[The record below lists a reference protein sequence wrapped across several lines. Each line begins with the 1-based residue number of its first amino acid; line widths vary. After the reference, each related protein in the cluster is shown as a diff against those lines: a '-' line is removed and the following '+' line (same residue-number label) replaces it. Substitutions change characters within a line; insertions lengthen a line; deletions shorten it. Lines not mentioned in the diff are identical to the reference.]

1 MDDNKEYE
9 NGYPDQE
16 ELGLYNPEEE
26 DRFKFEGFPERLR
39 EYRLKN
45 GYKTA
50 TDFAKAAKL
59 SKASYISYEK
69 GTRTPSSEILAT
81 IAKSLNVSTD
91 YLLGLKTHKE
101 DVNKVIKRLISSVL
115 DKDEEI
121 DDITENY
128 VGIHGNKFR
137 GVYLLSRADTEKI
150 IAQTQKAMLTNLRMM
165 ISAAKF
171 KDIME
176 SREEQANIILAS
188 AMEQLGIDNDDVKK
202 SLYDMRRF
210 KQDATAFDC
219 IVFRYFTGINFSNP
233 SGPRIWMAS
242 GMHMIEGE
250 GETCLQLYTDPD
262 IEKLR
267 KSLTDEERKAYNY
280 EPERIAF
287 LDRYIAQKLDLKY
300 EKTLDEGG
308 FAWMKNTFFEHDS
321 IYYSNMYEEME
332 NRNGEDYQEYRFG
345 ETTRENNKEEIQK
358 VDWTIFGVSEELFE
372 KEGEE

>member
-1 MDDNKEYE
+1 MNDNKEYKD
-9 NGYPDQE
+9 GYPDQE

-26 DRFKFEGFPERLR
+26 EKDRFEGFPGRLR

-69 GTRTPSSEILAT
+69 GTRTPSAEILAT
-81 IAKSLNVSTD
+81 IAKNLNVSTD
-91 YLLGLKTHKE
+91 YLLGLKNHKE

-121 DDITENY
+121 DDVTENY
-128 VGIHGNKFR
+128 VGIQGNKFR
-137 GVYLLSRADTEKI
+137 GVYLLSRADAEKI
-150 IAQTQKAMLTNLRMM
+150 IAETQKAMLTNLRMM

-176 SREEQANIILAS
+176 SREEQANIILTS

-210 KQDATAFDC
+210 KQDATVFDC
-219 IVFRYFTGINFSNP
+219 IAFRYLTGVNFSNP
-233 SGPRIWMAS
+233 SGSRIWIS
-242 GMHMIEGE
+242 
-250 GETCLQLYTDPD
+250 CKVPFD
-262 IEKLR
+262 IPGVADMDTRITEIFKNI
-267 KSLTDEERKAYNY
+267 TDEEYAAYKY
-280 EPERIAF
+280 EPSERINF
-287 LDRYIAQKLDLKY
+287 LERYIAQKLNLKY
-300 EKTLDEGG
+300 ENILENNNGFFFMKSVFFDENALA
-308 FAWMKNTFFEHDS
+308 FN
-321 IYYSNMYEEME
+321 EELE
-332 NRNGEDYQEYRFG
+332 NRNGEDYKEYHFG
-345 ETTRENNKEEIQK
+345 ESSRENNKEEIQK
-358 VDWTIFGVSEELFE
+358 VDWSIFGVSDELFK